1 MGNAPPWYW
10 LATQSLLQ
18 SFWVNEVSRT
28 SSVLSRKTKANS
40 RNLQET
46 NFLLLPSSSSFSNP
60 ISDEKTFNLKKRK
73 HQFLPITRYS
83 QKVVKS
89 SKRHSL
95 RQVKEEVRVQQR
107 FHPVINPGSTAM
119 DHLVQEIKENLKL
132 GAAPP
137 PPTPAI
143 QLQTQT
149 PQMAADQMAEPS
161 YQPPYQPPSGQ
172 SPCGKIKAGLGFL
185 HTSLRHFGIEIAG
198 NMNCMSFEKI

>member
-1 MGNAPPWYW
+1 
-10 LATQSLLQ
+10 
-18 SFWVNEVSRT
+18 
-28 SSVLSRKTKANS
+28 
-40 RNLQET
+40 
-46 NFLLLPSSSSFSNP
+46 
-60 ISDEKTFNLKKRK
+60 
-73 HQFLPITRYS
+73 
-83 QKVVKS
+83 
-89 SKRHSL
+89 
-95 RQVKEEVRVQQR
+95 
-107 FHPVINPGSTAM
+107 M

-149 PQMAADQMAEPS
+149 PQMADQMAEPS